1 MPGVFLAFG
10 SLFVWFVSY
19 FLTWR
24 MTAFT
29 LIIPPLMLTIL
40 LLGLPETPYW
50 LVSKNKDSEARKSL
64 KFFRGSQHDVTEE
77 LMDIRF

>member
-1 MPGVFLAFG
+1 
-10 SLFVWFVSY
+10 
-19 FLTWR
+19 

-50 LVSKNKDSEARKSL
+50 LVSKNKDSEAKKSL
-64 KFFRGSQHDVTEE
+64 RFFRGNQHDGTEE

>member
-1 MPGVFLAFG
+1 MPGIFLALG
-10 SLFVWFVSY
+10 SLFVWFISY

-24 MTAFT
+24 MTAFV

-64 KFFRGSQHDVTEE
+64 KFFRGSQHDVAEE